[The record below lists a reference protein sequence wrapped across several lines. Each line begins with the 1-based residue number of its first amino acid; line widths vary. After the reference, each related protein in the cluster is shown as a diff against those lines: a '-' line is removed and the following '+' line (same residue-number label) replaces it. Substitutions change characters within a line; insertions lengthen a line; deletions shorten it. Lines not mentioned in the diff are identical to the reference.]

1 MDLPEA
7 STHSFVVKIWIEETA
22 DHRRGARWRGHITHV
37 PSGKRR
43 YIQQLGAI
51 GDFVVPYL
59 EAMGVRPG
67 RLVRLRRWLR
77 RALKGPVV
85 RMR

>member
-1 MDLPEA
+1 MDLPEVT
-7 STHSFVVKIWIEETA
+7 THSFVVKIWIEEAA
-22 DHRRGARWRGHITHV
+22 DRRRGARWRGHITHV

-51 GDFVVPYL
+51 GDFVAPYL
-59 EAMGVRPG
+59 EALGVRPG
-67 RLVRLRRWLR
+67 RLLRLRRCLR
-77 RALKGPVV
+77 RALKRQGV